1 MSTTKL
7 TKTAIEKVAPERGK
21 VQVLNDSDIK
31 GFGIR
36 IGGAGRR
43 VFFYRYRVGGRGG
56 KQRRVT
62 LGKFGDLTVEE
73 ARRTAKRYAGQVA
86 VGEDPVG
93 IANAKEE
100 ALRKAQARKE
110 SLRIG
115 EVLELYLEK
124 HLKPNLRQWQDA
136 YSVIRLHGVKPLRN
150 KPIDE
155 ITRADIARL
164 MDANS
169 HRPATAL
176 KTYRNMSAML
186 NWALRRGLI
195 DLSPMIGTKA
205 PRAPVARDRVLSDN
219 EVKLF
224 WNSMPQAGEDF
235 APIFKTLLL
244 TGQRRSEVAGMA
256 WSELDLAKG
265 VWTIPAERSKNKQP
279 HDVDLS
285 PSVSE
290 IIEAQPRLGRY
301 VFGGAKPNSPSGFG
315 RAKRRVDAEMIRL
328 RDEEYGVDS
337 EIAQDWRLHDL
348 RRTAA
353 TGMAMLGFPIEVV
366 ERVLNHIS
374 NTRSG
379 IAAVYQRY
387 HYRDERRDALVAWA
401 VYVTKLVCD
410 PTCDP
415 K

>member
-1 MSTTKL
+1 MKL
-7 TKTAIEKVAPERGK
+7 TKTAIEKAETLDHK
-21 VQVLNDSDIK
+21 ELVLNDQDVK
-31 GFGIR
+31 GFGVR
-36 IGGAGRR
+36 ISPAGRR

-56 KQRRVT
+56 KQRRVN
-62 LGKFGDLTVEE
+62 LGRFGDLTIEE
-73 ARRTAKRYAGQVA
+73 ARKAAKQYAGQVA
-86 VGEDPVG
+86 CGEDPVG
-93 IANAKEE
+93 IEKKKTQVAQEE
-100 ALRKAQARKE
+100 QSRKE

-124 HLKPNLRQWQDA
+124 HLKPNVRRWQDS

-164 MDANS
+164 TDANS

-176 KTYRNMSAML
+176 KTYRNLSAML
-186 NWALRRGLI
+186 NWAMRRGLI

-205 PRAPVARDRVLSDN
+205 PRAPAARDRVLSDN
-219 EVKLF
+219 EVRLF
-224 WNSMPQAGEDF
+224 WNSMPLAGKDF

-256 WSELDLAKG
+256 WSELDLEKG

-279 HDVDLS
+279 HDVNLS
-285 PSVSE
+285 PPVLE
-290 IIEAQPRLGRY
+290 IIETQPRLGRY
-301 VFGGAKPNSPSGFG
+301 VFGGAKPNPPSGIS

-328 RDEEYGVDS
+328 RDQEYGSGS
-337 EIAQDWRLHDL
+337 EIAEEWRLHDL

-387 HYRDERRDALVAWA
+387 HYRDERRNALNSWA
-401 VYVTKLVCD
+401 EYVMNAVT
-410 PTCDP
+410 
-415 K
+415 